1 MLNNDDL
8 LKVILA
14 DTAKKVLESL
24 DDDTKAEVIARAIQK
39 ELLTGNLTWKLS
51 EIITEEAEAIAREYL
66 KQPEVQEQ
74 LRQKVIEAVN
84 KVMDGLANAVAK
96 SVQDTLKNQYNNWLT
111 VRI

>member
-51 EIITEEAEAIAREYL
+51 KIITDEAREIALDYV
-66 KQPEVQEQ
+66 KQPEVQKQ
-74 LRQKVIEAVN
+74 LKQKVIEAVD
-84 KVMDGLANAVAK
+84 KVMDGLSNAVAK
-96 SVQDTLKNQYNNWLT
+96 SVQDTLKSQYNNWLDDKE
-111 VRI
+111 